1 MFDTTKIMRDRQRVI
16 RREMDRRGISLKAV
30 SFDSGISYSTIVSYF
45 SNEKDK
51 EPAAISAAAMFML
64 AAGNALPLDLLSM
77 LLPDGLQMVRVPEGV
92 DHDEFETIAR
102 DYLAAKGKA
111 HHPDS
116 PGGREITDCERAGL
130 DCKVVQLRGGVA
142 A

>member
-1 MFDTTKIMRDRQRVI
+1 MYDTAKIMRDRQRVI

-30 SFDSGISYSTIVSYF
+30 SFDSGIGYSTIVSYF
-45 SNEKDK
+45 SNERDK
-51 EPAAISAAAMFML
+51 EPSAIGMPAVFML
-64 AAGNALPLDLLSM
+64 AASNALPLDLLSM
-77 LLPDGLQMVRVPEGV
+77 LLPEGLQMVRVPEGV

-116 PGGREITDCERAGL
+116 PGGREIADCERDLL
-130 DCKVVQLRGGVA
+130 DSKVVALRA